1 MQRDGRQAHAFQTHD
16 NPAIRAGLFLCHA
29 VRASSISVPRLRGK
43 RRRAT
48 YEPRQ
53 VYSTMI
59 HSWLSISAGVGM
71 LRRYQGDV
79 GHDLQAIFGN
89 LHIIGKELASFC
101 VQFPTFYSTKGT
113 VKSPKR
119 HAGACEPKN
128 PLIYIFCNVISF
140 RAKMRIVEI
149 I

>member
-1 MQRDGRQAHAFQTHD
+1 
-16 NPAIRAGLFLCHA
+16 
-29 VRASSISVPRLRGK
+29 
-43 RRRAT
+43 
-48 YEPRQ
+48 
-53 VYSTMI
+53 
-59 HSWLSISAGVGM
+59 M
-71 LRRYQGDV
+71 LRQCQGDT
-79 GHDLQAIFGN
+79 GHDSQSIFGK
-89 LHIIGKELASFC
+89 LHIIRKELTSFC
-101 VQFPTFYSTKGT
+101 GRFPTFYSTLGT